1 LRSTRDELSGYEGA
15 SQCGSATAFAQRQND
30 VLGAVLDSILFHT
43 RRSQRL
49 PRRLWPIV
57 ESQAECAVRLWRE
70 PDQGIWEARGDPRH
84 FVSSKVMCWVA
95 LDRAAKLADIRGDSE
110 LRASWQSTADEIRAD
125 ILKHGVSD
133 RGVLRQHY
141 ETDAL
146 DASNLLAALFGFLPG
161 NDERLKCHRSVSTPR
176 SSTPTR
182 GACSETSLGVLTSG
196 VPRSGRGSSSPSG
209 FRSTPCSEEM
219 LPLLGS

>member
-15 SQCGSATAFAQRQND
+15 KPVRVGNGAFAQRQND
-30 VLGAVLDSILFHT
+30 VLGAVLDSILLHT

-70 PDQGIWEARGDPRH
+70 PDQDIWEARGDPRH

-125 ILKHGVSD
+125 ILEHGVSD

-161 NDERLKCHRSVSTPR
+161 NDERLRATVSQP
-176 SSTPTR
+176 PT
-182 GACSETSLGVLTSG
+182 S
-196 VPRSGRGSSSPSG
+196 
-209 FRSTPCSEEM
+209 
-219 LPLLGS
+219 